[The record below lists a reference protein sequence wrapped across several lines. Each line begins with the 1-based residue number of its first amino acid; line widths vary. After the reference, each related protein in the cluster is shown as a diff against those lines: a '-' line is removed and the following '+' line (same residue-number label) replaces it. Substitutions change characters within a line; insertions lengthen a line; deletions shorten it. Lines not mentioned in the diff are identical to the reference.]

1 MRELVYDIIENGKVI
16 ETTPILSKAKA
27 SGKSGFMTRLIL
39 TAPSARSQLSGW
51 QLIPIIWDRS
61 QSCRHTPRRFEIE
74 SAWRAHVRLGAFLII
89 LRLSHICQEQN
100 CTKIMPAPARNLCLT
115 AKELYDIV

>member
-27 SGKSGFMTRLIL
+27 SGNYPKVVGTRRAGLKL
-39 TAPSARSQLSGW
+39 NLRGAPTFDWAR
-51 QLIPIIWDRS
+51 
-61 QSCRHTPRRFEIE
+61 
-74 SAWRAHVRLGAFLII
+74 FLII
-89 LRLSHICQEQN
+89 SHKSHICQEQN

-115 AKELYDIV
+115 AKELYDII